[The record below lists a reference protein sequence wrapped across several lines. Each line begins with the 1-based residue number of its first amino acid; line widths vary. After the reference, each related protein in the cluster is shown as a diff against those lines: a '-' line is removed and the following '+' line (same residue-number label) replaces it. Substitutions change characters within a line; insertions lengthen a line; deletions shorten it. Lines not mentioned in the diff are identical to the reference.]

1 MTAAASAA
9 GGRNTGVQESGYE
22 PDPQRWRALWVTL
35 VAGFMSLLDVTIVAV
50 ALPTIQR
57 DLHASPAQ
65 VQWVVSGYALTF
77 ALALVTAGRLG
88 DALDRRR
95 IFLLALSGFVLF
107 SAACGAAP
115 DITLLVVAR
124 LAQGLA
130 AGFMAPQNSALIQ
143 QMFRG
148 AERGRAFGFFGATV
162 GVSSAAG
169 PITAGVI
176 LALAS
181 GAQGWRWIFYVNVP
195 IGILAVLLGRRL
207 LPRTRR
213 SGRGHVDVPGVLLLG
228 IGVLA
233 LMYPLVQA
241 DSGGI
246 SRLWWLFPVGAALLA
261 GFARWQR
268 HLVAREAQ
276 PLLDPRLFT
285 TVRGYAVGAGVGT
298 LYFIGFSGVW
308 LVFALFYQRGLGFSP
323 LRSGLAVTP
332 FALGSAIAA
341 VISGRLVDRFG
352 RLLTVCGLTGVI
364 VGLGGTALLLRF
376 VPLGVAPWVAAP
388 LLFLGGIGGGFV
400 VSPNITMTLRDVPV
414 HMAGAAGG
422 ALQTG
427 QRLGAAVGTAAL
439 PGLFYLVLGGSSDY
453 RGAVVTALAAALVG
467 MLASLALATFD
478 WQRDRRGHQPHRTC
492 PDEVA
497 NSPVHA
503 RQT

>member
-1 MTAAASAA
+1 MTASASAA
-9 GGRNTGVQESGYE
+9 GGREPDTRGDGYE

-50 ALPTIQR
+50 ALPTVQQ

-95 IFLLALSGFVLF
+95 IFLLALGGFVVF

-115 DITLLVVAR
+115 DITLLVSAR

-162 GVSSAAG
+162 GISSAAG
-169 PITAGVI
+169 PITGGAI

-181 GAQGWRWIFYVNVP
+181 GDQGWRWIFYVNVP

-207 LPRTRR
+207 LPRTER
-213 SGRGHVDVPGVLLLG
+213 SGRGRVDLPGVLLLG
-228 IGVLA
+228 LGVLA
-233 LMYPLVQA
+233 LMCPLVLA
-241 DSGGI
+241 ESGGI
-246 SRLWWLFPVGAALLA
+246 ERLWWLFPAGAALLTV
-261 GFARWQR
+261 FTCWQR
-268 HLVAREAQ
+268 RLVARGAQ

-285 TVRGYAVGAGVGT
+285 TVRGYAIGAGIGT
-298 LYFIGFSGVW
+298 LYFVGFSGVW
-308 LVFALFYQRGLGFSP
+308 LVFALFYQRGLDFSP

-332 FALGSAIAA
+332 FALGSASAA
-341 VISGRLVDRFG
+341 VVSGRLVERYG
-352 RLLTVCGLTGVI
+352 RLLTVCGLAGVI
-364 VGLGGTALLLRF
+364 AGLGGTALLLRLA
-376 VPLGVAPWVAAP
+376 PLDLAPWVAAP
-388 LLFLGGIGGGFV
+388 VLFLGGVGGGLV

-414 HMAGAAGG
+414 RMAGAAGG

-427 QRLGAAVGTAAL
+427 QRLGAALGTAAL
-439 PGLFYLVLGGSSDY
+439 PGLFYLVLGRAGDY
-453 RGAVVTALAAALVG
+453 RGALVTALGAALAG
-467 MLASLALATFD
+467 MAASLALAVFD
-478 WQRDRRGHQPHRTC
+478 WRRDRRREPHRTC

-497 NSPVHA
+497 NAPVHA
-503 RQT
+503 RHT

>member
-1 MTAAASAA
+1 MAEATSAA
-9 GGRNTGVQESGYE
+9 GGRGQDGWQAGYE
-22 PDPQRWRALWVTL
+22 PDPRRWRALWVTL

-50 ALPTIQR
+50 ALPTVQR

-95 IFLLALSGFVLF
+95 IFLLALTGFVLF

-115 DITLLVVAR
+115 GITSLVAAR

-148 AERGRAFGFFGATV
+148 AERGRAFGLFGATV
-162 GVSSAAG
+162 GVSSAVG
-169 PITAGVI
+169 PLTGGVI

-195 IGILAVLLGRRL
+195 IGVLAVLLGRRL
-207 LPRTRR
+207 LPRTRP
-213 SGRGHVDVPGVLLLG
+213 SGRGRVDVPGVLLLG
-228 IGVLA
+228 LGVLA
-233 LMYPLVQA
+233 FMYPLVQA
-241 DSGGI
+241 ESGGI
-246 SRLWWLFPVGAALLA
+246 GDLWRLFPAGAAALA
-261 GFARWQR
+261 LFAVWQR
-268 HLVAREAQ
+268 RLVVRGGQ

-308 LVFALFYQRGLGFSP
+308 LVFALFYQHGLGFSP

-332 FALGSAIAA
+332 FALGSACAA
-341 VISGRLVDRFG
+341 VVAGRLVERFG

-364 VGLGGTALLLRF
+364 VGLGVAAVLLRF
-376 VPLGVAPWVAAP
+376 APLGIAPWAAAP
-388 LLFLGGIGGGFV
+388 ALFLGGVGGGFV
-400 VSPNITMTLRDVPV
+400 VSPNITMTLREVPV
-414 HMAGAAGG
+414 RMAGAAGG

-439 PGLFYLVLGGSSDY
+439 PGLFYLVLGRTGDY
-453 RGAVVTALAAALVG
+453 RGALVAALGAALAG
-467 MLASLALATFD
+467 MLASLALAASD
-478 WQRDRRGHQPHRTC
+478 LRRDRRRRPGRTC
-492 PDEVA
+492 PDEIA
-497 NSPVHA
+497 HNPVHS
-503 RQT
+503 RQA

>member
-1 MTAAASAA
+1 MAAADRVRPGA
-9 GGRNTGVQESGYE
+9 QETGYE
-22 PDPQRWRALWVTL
+22 PDPRRWRALWVTL

-50 ALPTIQR
+50 ALPTVQR
-57 DLHASPAQ
+57 DLRASPAQ

-95 IFLLALSGFVLF
+95 IFLLALSGFVVC

-143 QMFRG
+143 QLFRG
-148 AERGRAFGFFGATV
+148 AERGRAFGLFGSTV
-162 GVSSAAG
+162 GVSAAVG
-169 PITAGVI
+169 PLTGGVI

-195 IGILAVLLGRRL
+195 IGVLAVLLGRRL
-207 LPRTRR
+207 LPSTRR
-213 SGRGHVDVPGVLLLG
+213 SGRGSVDLPGVLLLG
-228 IGVLA
+228 LGVLA
-233 LMYPLVQA
+233 LMFPLVQA
-241 DSGGI
+241 GTEGLG
-246 SRLWWLFPVGAALLA
+246 RLWWLFPAGAAVLT

-268 HLVAREAQ
+268 RLVARGAQ
-276 PLLDPRLFT
+276 PLLDPRLFST
-285 TVRGYAVGAGVGT
+285 ARGYAVGAGVGT

-308 LVFALFYQRGLGFSP
+308 LVFALFFQHGLGFSP

-332 FALGSAIAA
+332 FAVGSAIAA
-341 VISGRLVDRFG
+341 VVAGRLVERFG
-352 RLLTVCGLTGVI
+352 RLLTVCGLTAVI
-364 VGLGGTALLLRF
+364 VGLGGTALLLRLA
-376 VPLGVAPWVAAP
+376 PPGSAPWVAAP
-388 LLFLGGIGGGFV
+388 VLFLGGIGSGFV
-400 VSPNITMTLRDVPV
+400 VSPNITMTLREVPV

-439 PGLFYLVLGGSSDY
+439 PGLFYLVLGRSQDY
-453 RGAVVTALAAALVG
+453 RGALVAALGAALVG
-467 MLASLALATFD
+467 MVAALALAACD
-478 WQRDRRGHQPHRTC
+478 WRRDRKLRGSRRRC

-497 NSPVHA
+497 HDPMHT

>member
-1 MTAAASAA
+1 MRRPETGAAMREPE
-9 GGRNTGVQESGYE
+9 GGEAGYE
-22 PDPQRWRALWVTL
+22 PDPRRWRALSVTL

-115 DITLLVVAR
+115 DITLLVMAR

-143 QMFRG
+143 QLFRG

-162 GVSSAAG
+162 GISSAVG
-169 PITAGVI
+169 PLTGGAI

-181 GAQGWRWIFYVNVP
+181 GDQGWQWIFYVNVP

-207 LPRTRR
+207 LPRVRR

-228 IGVLA
+228 LGVLA
-233 LMYPLVQA
+233 VMFPMVQA

-246 SRLWWLFPVGAALLA
+246 GRLWWLFPVGAALLLV
-261 GFARWQR
+261 FAAWQR
-268 HLVAREAQ
+268 RLVARGTQ

-308 LVFALFYQRGLGFSP
+308 LVFALFYQHGLGFSP
-323 LRSGLAVTP
+323 LLSGLAVTP
-332 FALGSAIAA
+332 FALGSAMAA
-341 VISGRLVDRFG
+341 VLAGRLVERFG
-352 RLLTVCGLTGVI
+352 RVLTACGLTAVI
-364 VGLGGTALLLRF
+364 AGLGGTALLLRLA
-376 VPLGVAPWVAAP
+376 PLGSAPWLAAP
-388 LLFLGGIGGGFV
+388 LLLLGGVGSGFV
-400 VSPNITMTLRDVPV
+400 VSPNITMTLREVPV
-414 HMAGAAGG
+414 RMAGAAGG

-439 PGLFYLVLGGSSDY
+439 PGLFYVALGGHGDY
-453 RGAVVTALAAALVG
+453 RSALTTALVAALVG
-467 MLASLALATFD
+467 MGASLALATFD
-478 WQRDRRGHQPHRTC
+478 WRRDRRASRARRAC

-497 NSPVHA
+497 NDPVNA
-503 RQT
+503 RQS

>member
-1 MTAAASAA
+1 MTTSTSAA
-9 GGRNTGVQESGYE
+9 GGRGQGAQDTGYQ
-22 PDPQRWRALWVTL
+22 PDPRRWRALWVTL

-50 ALPTIQR
+50 ALPTVQR
-57 DLHASPAQ
+57 DLGASPAQ

-95 IFLLALSGFVLF
+95 IFLLALSAFVLF

-143 QMFRG
+143 QLFRG
-148 AERGRAFGFFGATV
+148 AERGRAFGVFGAPV
-162 GVSSAAG
+162 GISSAVG
-169 PITAGVI
+169 PITGGAI

-181 GAQGWRWIFYVNVP
+181 GADGWRWIFYVNVP

-207 LPRTRR
+207 LPRVQGT
-213 SGRGHVDVPGVLLLG
+213 GRGHVDAIGVLLLG
-228 IGVLA
+228 LGVLA

-246 SRLWWLFPVGAALLA
+246 ERLWWLFPVGAVVLLA
-261 GFARWQR
+261 FAQWQR
-268 HLVAREAQ
+268 RLVAKGEQ
-276 PLLDPRLFT
+276 PLLDPRLFS

-308 LVFALFYQRGLGFSP
+308 LVFALFYQHGLGFSP

-332 FALGSAIAA
+332 FAVGSAFAA
-341 VISGRLVDRFG
+341 VVAGRLVERLG
-352 RLLTVCGLTGVI
+352 RLLTVCGLAGVI
-364 VGLGGTALLLRF
+364 LGLGGTALLLHS
-376 VPLGVAPWVAAP
+376 VDLGTAPWVAAP
-388 LLFLGGIGGGFV
+388 VLFLGGIGGGFV
-400 VSPNITMTLRDVPV
+400 VSPNFTMTLRDVPV
-414 HMAGAAGG
+414 RMAGAAGG

-439 PGLFYLVLGGSSDY
+439 PGLYYLVLGRHQDY
-453 RGAVVTALAAALVG
+453 RAAVVIALGAALIG
-467 MLASLALATFD
+467 MVASLALATFD
-478 WQRDRRGHQPHRTC
+478 WQRDRRTRSGSGKRPQ
-492 PDEVA
+492 EVA
-497 NSPVHA
+497 DDPV
-503 RQT
+503 RSGQS